1 MGLWYSAA
9 ERRQSV
15 APGVSPGLV
24 SFWHTSPVG
33 AKESFAPT
41 GLRSSR
47 KKTPGLRPGLHSVA
61 APRLNTGS
69 LAAEGRIV
77 DFVRNRCCNGSHHAN
92 TVSENPSPSA
102 TPLVRS
108 CGSVSLFAVG
118 YQYGPDSKREGSVS
132 GLHRRG

>member
-61 APRLNTGS
+61 APRLS
-69 LAAEGRIV
+69 MAAHFGQLSPTAVMSRIQKTFSPV
-77 DFVRNRCCNGSHHAN
+77 DLRTAECIAAVIDRRYSYPREIRPTTNSPLRFAN
-92 TVSENPSPSA
+92 
-102 TPLVRS
+102 
-108 CGSVSLFAVG
+108 
-118 YQYGPDSKREGSVS
+118 K
-132 GLHRRG
+132 

>member
-61 APRLNTGS
+61 APRLS
-69 LAAEGRIV
+69 MAAHFGQLSPTAVMSRSQKTFSPV
-77 DFVRNRCCNGSHHAN
+77 DLRTTECIAGGHRPPLQLPARDSSNDKL
-92 TVSENPSPSA
+92 SA
-102 TPLVRS
+102 AF
-108 CGSVSLFAVG
+108 C
-118 YQYGPDSKREGSVS
+118 K
-132 GLHRRG
+132 